1 MTEIYGLLIIE
12 GLELRL
18 SQLRREGGH
27 FEDLE
32 ACEQLRERLAPACSA
47 PGRRCIDA
55 AGDHPFAAA
64 FSLGCHGKLDRRLM
78 RNRSA
83 ALRPWRRDE
92 FPAKERAV
100 GSVDSGVSIALFWGV
115 GLRPSVGWPLKS
127 PNLCEW
133 SGRPDGRFP
142 AQPLC

>member
-83 ALRPWRRDE
+83 ALRP
-92 FPAKERAV
+92 
-100 GSVDSGVSIALFWGV
+100 
-115 GLRPSVGWPLKS
+115 
-127 PNLCEW
+127 
-133 SGRPDGRFP
+133 
-142 AQPLC
+142 